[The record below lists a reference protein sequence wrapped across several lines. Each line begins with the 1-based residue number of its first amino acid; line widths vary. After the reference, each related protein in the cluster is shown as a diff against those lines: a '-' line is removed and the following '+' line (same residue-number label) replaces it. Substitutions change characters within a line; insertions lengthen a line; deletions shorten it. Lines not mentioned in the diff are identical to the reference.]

1 MNGYESALVTG
12 ASSGIGAAVVRALA
26 ASGLTVHAVARRA
39 DRLAALAEE
48 TGCQAHA
55 FDATDTEALTRLLD
69 GLAIDVLVN
78 NVATGLGFGD
88 HVSEVDPA
96 VIDKAVATNL
106 TVALHACRLVLPG
119 MIARRRGHLVTV
131 GSISGIYPIRQALYG
146 ATKGGL
152 HVLHQ
157 TLRVE
162 LLGSGVRATEI
173 CPGSTYTEFVD
184 DAFPD
189 DPAAKAAFLESC
201 RLLDPEDV
209 ADAVLYA
216 VARPAHVN
224 VGTIELTPTGE
235 VPGGIL
241 HEGDE
246 R

>member
-1 MNGYESALVTG
+1 MNGYGSALVTG

-26 ASGLTVHAVARRA
+26 ASGLTVHAIARRA

-119 MIARRRGHLVTV
+119 MIARGRGHLVTI

-162 LLGSGVRATEI
+162 LLGTGVRATEI

>member
-1 MNGYESALVTG
+1 MNGYETALVTG
-12 ASSGIGAAVVRALA
+12 ASSGIGAAVVRSLA
-26 ASGLTVHAVARRA
+26 ASGLTVHAIARRA
-39 DRLAALAEE
+39 DRLAALAAE

-119 MIARRRGHLVTV
+119 MIARSRGHLVTV

-162 LLGSGVRATEI
+162 LLGTGVRATEI

-189 DPAAKAAFLESC
+189 NPAAKAAFLESC

-209 ADAVLYA
+209 AEAVLYA

-224 VGTIELTPTGE
+224 IGTIELTPTGE

-241 HEGDE
+241 HEGDQ

>member
-1 MNGYESALVTG
+1 MNGYETALVTG
-12 ASSGIGAAVVRALA
+12 ASSGIGAAVVRCLA
-26 ASGLTVHAVARRA
+26 ASGLTVHAIARRA

-48 TGCQAHA
+48 TGCEAHA
-55 FDATDTEALTRLLD
+55 FDATDTETLTRLLE

-131 GSISGIYPIRQALYG
+131 GSISGLYPIRQALYG

-152 HVLHQ
+152 HLLHQ

-162 LLGSGVRATEI
+162 LLGTGVRATEI
-173 CPGSTYTEFVD
+173 GPGSTRTEFVD

-224 VGTIELTPTGE
+224 IGTIELTPTGE

-241 HEGDE
+241 HEADE